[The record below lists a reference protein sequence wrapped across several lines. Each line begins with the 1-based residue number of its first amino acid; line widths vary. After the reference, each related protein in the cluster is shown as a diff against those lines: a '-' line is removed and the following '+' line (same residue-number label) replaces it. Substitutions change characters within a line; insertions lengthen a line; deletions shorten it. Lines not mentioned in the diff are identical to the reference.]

1 MTNLTATNR
10 ITRTSLALGS
20 AVAIAGLVAALPAQA
35 ATTSNPCNG
44 KSATSKS
51 GDKMGS
57 MKSAHPAMSKK
68 KMKSSNSAACSGK

>member
-1 MTNLTATNR
+1 MTKSTASHG

-35 ATTSNPCNG
+35 ATTSNNCSG
-44 KSATSKS
+44 KSATAKS

-57 MKSAHPAMSKK
+57 MKSAHPTMSKM
-68 KMKSSNSAACSGK
+68 KMKSSNGATCSGK